1 MSGCV
6 WLDKKTGQAGSLQPF
21 FGAGSEEPCDWAKR
35 FDGTRTDGTK
45 LGSESMP
52 QGSQGAIV
60 LSAGFSG
67 IAGYD
72 KYQIQMSELTLSIGG

>member
-1 MSGCV
+1 MECV

-35 FDGTRTDGTK
+35 LDGMRTDGTK
-45 LGSESMP
+45 LGTETMP
-52 QGSQGAIV
+52 DPAGGAIV

-72 KYQIQMSELTLSIGG
+72 KYQIQTSELSL